1 MQASR
6 GRSRFGGY
14 LPSVLA
20 IGALVVDLLF
30 NFFTYAALAEHP
42 EMGSAFRN
50 AIKNDSPI
58 VETYIAGGKLL
69 RRIPGLSTIGDATAA
84 AAAEPLLPRIK
95 DFPQGADA
103 VFFGEPQGAA
113 HGRMLWSRQLMPF
126 LLVLA
131 IVLWSRRQKPVH
143 LRERPR

>member
-1 MQASR
+1 MQVKQ

-30 NFFTYAALAEHP
+30 NCFTYAALAEHP
-42 EMGSAFRN
+42 EMGNAFRN

-69 RRIPGLSTIGDATAA
+69 RRIPGLSSIGDATAA
-84 AAAEPLLPRIK
+84 AAAEPLLPRVK

-103 VFFGEPQGAA
+103 VFFGDAQSAA

-126 LLVLA
+126 LLALA
-131 IVLWSRRQKPVH
+131 MLLWWRRQKPVH
-143 LRERPR
+143 LRERLR